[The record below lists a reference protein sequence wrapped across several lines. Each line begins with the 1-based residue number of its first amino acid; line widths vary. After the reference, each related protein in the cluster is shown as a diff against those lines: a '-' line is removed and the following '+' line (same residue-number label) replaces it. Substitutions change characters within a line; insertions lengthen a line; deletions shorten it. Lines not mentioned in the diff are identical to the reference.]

1 MYPSLQLENA
11 SIFEQSATEI
21 EREMW
26 CRNCKMKI
34 IIGVVVVALICVI
47 VIPIATTV
55 GKK

>member
-1 MYPSLQLENA
+1 MM
-11 SIFEQSATEI
+11 FEQSATEV

-26 CRNCKMKI
+26 CKNCKMRI
-34 IIGVVVVALICVI
+34 LIVVVVVVLICVI

>member
-1 MYPSLQLENA
+1 M
-11 SIFEQSATEI
+11 FEVSAAEV

-26 CRNCKMKI
+26 CRNCKMKV
-34 IIGVVVVALICVI
+34 IIGLVVVALICVI